1 MILFS
6 VFFLLCSLFVQ
17 GCYEDPTSCDE
28 RVYDRDSFVCVC
40 DAEYCDVTGDF
51 SIPFEGKFKRII
63 SSRDAYRFHVIEEE
77 LKDFTNGDLKIEV
90 NYEGEY
96 QTILGFGG
104 AFSDSTGINIY
115 SLPKEAQSKLLRS
128 YFSEEGI
135 EYNMG
140 RIPIGGTDFST
151 RPYSNDDD
159 HEDDVELKHFAL
171 TEEDHIYK
179 IPYIKE
185 ALSVSKDEV
194 LLFSSIWSPPPWMK
208 ENKKHNGKGRLLRSM
223 WDPYTNYMI
232 RFVEEYQ
239 KHNLSLWG
247 ITTANEPSSGLENW
261 PWNACGFTAEDM
273 RDWIKTSLGPGLE
286 KANMNHLKIFDDK
299 DANKYVDGIGVHWYL
314 DPSSD
319 PQILNDF
326 HESFPDKFILYTEAC
341 EGVFNDPEDKVQL
354 GSWERAETY
363 SSNIIEKEKEFYK
376 QPMFYAMGHFSKFI
390 KRGSK
395 RLASTISGKN
405 SENLQVAAFRL
416 TDPNSY
422 AFVVLNKGDKEEDV
436 SINTRGNKFINVQ
449 LNPKSLETIVIRMF

>member
-1 MILFS
+1 MVLS
-6 VFFLLCSLFVQ
+6 LVFFLLCSLFAQ

-28 RVYDRDSFVCVC
+28 RVFGRDSFVCVC

-77 LKDFTNGDLKIEV
+77 LKEFTNGDLKIEV

-151 RPYSNDDD
+151 RPYSYDDD
-159 HEDDVELKHFAL
+159 HEDDVQLKHFAL
-171 TEEDHIYK
+171 TEEDHLYK

-185 ALSVSKDEV
+185 ALSVSMDEV
-194 LLFSSIWSPPPWMK
+194 LLFSSIWSPPPFMK
-208 ENKKHNGKGRLLRSM
+208 ENKKHNGKGGLLRSM

-247 ITTANEPSSGLENW
+247 ITTANEPTSGFEDW
-261 PWNACGFTAEDM
+261 PWNACAFTAEEM

-286 KANMNHLKIFDDK
+286 KANMNHLKVLTHDMARPK
-299 DANKYVDGIGVHWYL
+299 NLNHYAVGWVDWNMA
-314 DPSSD
+314 
-319 PQILNDF
+319 LNLNGGPNWVNNVVD
-326 HESFPDKFILYTEAC
+326 SP
-341 EGVFNDPEDKVQL
+341 
-354 GSWERAETY
+354 
-363 SSNIIEKEKEFYK
+363 IIVNEKEEEFYK

-395 RLASTISGKN
+395 RLANTISGKN
-405 SENLQVAAFRL
+405 SENLQVASFRL

-436 SINTRGNKFINVQ
+436 SINARGNKFINVR